1 MAEGWTVIDPDSTQ
15 PSSSRIAPLLQM
27 QAVGKSFPG
36 VRALDGVSFD
46 LSGGELHAL
55 VGENG
60 AGKSTL
66 MKVLGGVYPERDY
79 DGKIFIGGVEQRF
92 AGVRDAEHAG
102 VAVVF
107 QELSLVPQLSVA
119 ENIFLGRLPAHA
131 GFVDWIAAHQ
141 KAATLLERLGVHL
154 PTDALVA
161 TLGIAQQQLVEISKA
176 LSHEARILVL
186 DEPTAALNDAE
197 AKALFRILEKLRS
210 GGMGLIYISHRL
222 EEVLQLAD
230 RVTVLRDGRSI
241 ATRQRGSIDRHQLV
255 SLMVGR
261 EITQVFPDRN
271 RTPAAPML
279 NVANLTVKH
288 PIIPGRKVLSGISFE
303 VRAGEVLGV
312 AGLMGSG
319 RTALLNVLFGSFPE
333 RTEGEI
339 WVAGAAVDLRSPG
352 DAIRER
358 IAFVT
363 EDRKRLGLSL
373 IASVLENTTLAALP
387 ELASGPVL
395 RRHEEVAVVERSMT
409 ELRIKA
415 SSPETIVGTLS
426 GGNQQKVVLA
436 RWLLTKPRILLLDEP
451 TRGIDVAAKQEIYR
465 QIDELANRGLALI
478 VVSSEMEELLG
489 LCDRILVMHKGKITG
504 RFNRDDATAERIM
517 ACATGTLE
525 AA

>member
-1 MAEGWTVIDPDSTQ
+1 MAEDGIMIEPDSTT
-15 PSSSRIAPLLQM
+15 PHSFRSTPLLQM

-36 VRALDGVSFD
+36 VRALDAVSFD
-46 LSGGELHAL
+46 LFPGELHAL

-66 MKVLGGVYPERDY
+66 MKVLGGVYPAGDY
-79 DGKIFIGGVEQRF
+79 DGKILIEGAEQRF
-92 AGVRDAEHAG
+92 AGVRDAERAG
-102 VAVVF
+102 IAIVF

-119 ENIFLGRLPAHA
+119 ENIFLGRLPARA
-131 GFVDWIAAHQ
+131 GLVDWMAGHQ
-141 KAATLLERLGVHL
+141 KASALLKRLGVEI

-161 TLGIAQQQLVEISKA
+161 TLGIAQQQLVEIAKA
-176 LSHEARILVL
+176 LSHDARVLVL
-186 DEPTAALNDAE
+186 DEPTTALNDAE
-197 AKALFRILEKLRS
+197 AKALFLILESLRNS
-210 GGMGLIYISHRL
+210 GMGLIYISHRL
-222 EEVLQLAD
+222 EEVLYMAD
-230 RVTVLRDGRSI
+230 RITVLRDGRSI
-241 ATRQRGSIDRHQLV
+241 TTRMRGSIDRHQLV

-261 EITQVFPDRN
+261 EISQVFPDRN
-271 RTPAAPML
+271 RTPGAPVL
-279 NVANLTVKH
+279 EVRNLQVKH
-288 PIIPGRKVLSGISFE
+288 PIIPGRYVLSGISFE
-303 VRAGEVLGV
+303 LRAGEVLGI

-333 RTEGEI
+333 RTKGKI
-339 WVAGAAVDLRSPG
+339 RVAGTAVDLHGPG

-363 EDRKRLGLSL
+363 EDRKRFGLSL

-387 ELASGPVL
+387 ALASGPVL
-395 RRHEEVAVVERSMT
+395 RRHEEVAVVERSMK

-415 SSPETIVGTLS
+415 PSPETIVGTLS

-465 QIDELANRGLALI
+465 QIDELASQGLALL

-489 LCDRILVMHKGKITG
+489 LCDRILVMHEGRITG
-504 RFNRDDATAERIM
+504 RFNRDTATSERIM
-517 ACATGTLE
+517 ACATGTVD